1 MDNKEI
7 DNFSKRIL
15 LNSLYDIYSKLL
27 TEKQKMYFE
36 DYYFSNLS
44 YGEMSE
50 KYNVTRN
57 ALFHQMKLIEEKL
70 TTFEE
75 KLKLLEKKNKI
86 NDIIESENN
95 KRIKEMLEDLF

>member
-1 MDNKEI
+1 MEKFI
-7 DNFSKRIL
+7 Y
-15 LNSLYDIYSKLL
+15 LNSLYDLYSELL

-50 KYNVTRN
+50 KYSVTRN

-70 TTFEE
+70 ISFEE
-75 KLKLLEKKNKI
+75 KLKLLDKKNKI
-86 NDIIESENN
+86 NDIIELENN
-95 KRIKEMLEDLF
+95 KRIKEMLEELF